1 MKKQLL
7 KERFQELAG
16 IKPLYELTD
25 PLIPHGDYVI
35 RVRDIM
41 DAIDLN
47 YVLDTNG
54 IKYRKVKDAW
64 DEKANAYY
72 SARKGNDQA
81 KLDKSIA
88 GLKHIETVWRNQ
100 AKKLK
105 PRDTGEDKNLIAKTI
120 EKFEAL
126 SKKLHR

>member
-1 MKKQLL
+1 MKRFNI
-7 KERFQELAG
+7 KEWQDKYLTED
-16 IKPLYELTD
+16 LTD
-25 PLIPHGDYVI
+25 PLRTHGDYVI

-41 DAIDLN
+41 DDIDLN
-47 YVLDTNG
+47 YVLDING

-64 DEKANAYY
+64 DQKANAYY

-88 GLKHIETVWRNQ
+88 ELKHIETVWRNQ

-105 PRDTGEDKNLIAKTI
+105 TRDTGADKNLIAKTI
-120 EKFEAL
+120 KKFEAL